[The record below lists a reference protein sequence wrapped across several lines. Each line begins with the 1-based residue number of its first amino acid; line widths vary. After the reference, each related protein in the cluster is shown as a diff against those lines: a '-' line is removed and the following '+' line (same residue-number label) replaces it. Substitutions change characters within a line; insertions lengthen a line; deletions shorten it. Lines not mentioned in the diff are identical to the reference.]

1 MGLFGL
7 VVGGSQLSQA
17 KSAKK
22 NAVTQKQIAENTATQ
37 AAAEIIKAAALKE
50 ANDIEL
56 AKLTPEQQAPIL
68 EARALKARLEAE
80 AQSRALDKKQH
91 ERKLAAT
98 MFAWFLIVVGSFVIA
113 LFTAGISLI
122 IEVVAIVAY
131 VIIKKHKSTAQDS
144 QDKGD
149 N

>member
-17 KSAKK
+17 KSAKR
-22 NAVTQKQIAENTATQ
+22 NAITQKQIAENTATQ

-68 EARALKARLEAE
+68 KARALKARLEAE
-80 AQSRALDKKQH
+80 AQLRILDKKQH
-91 ERKLAAT
+91 DRELAAT
-98 MFAWFLIVVGSFVIA
+98 IFGWFLIVVGSLTIA

-122 IEVVAIVAY
+122 IELVAIVAY
-131 VIIKKHKSTAQDS
+131 IIVKKRKATAQDS
-144 QDKGD
+144 QDKGGK
-149 N
+149 

>member
-37 AAAEIIKAAALKE
+37 AAAEIVKAAALKE

-91 ERKLAAT
+91 DRELAAKT
-98 MFAWFLIVVGSFVIA
+98 FVWFLIVVGSFVIA
-113 LFTAGISLI
+113 LFTAGTSLI
-122 IEVVAIVAY
+122 VESVGIAAY
-131 VIIKKHKSTAQDS
+131 FITKKREASS
-144 QDKGD
+144 QDKGGK
-149 N
+149 

>member
-22 NAVTQKQIAENTATQ
+22 NVITQKQIAENTATQ

-68 EARALKARLEAE
+68 EARVLKARLEAE
-80 AQSRALDKKQH
+80 AQLRALDKKQH
-91 ERKLAAT
+91 DRELVAT
-98 MFAWFLIVVGSFVIA
+98 IFGWFLIVVGSFVIA
-113 LFTAGISLI
+113 LFTAGTSLI
-122 IEVVAIVAY
+122 IESVGIAAY
-131 VIIKKHKSTAQDS
+131 FITKKRKATAQDS
-144 QDKGD
+144 QDKGGE
-149 N
+149 

>member
-22 NAVTQKQIAENTATQ
+22 NAITQKQIAENTATQ

-68 EARALKARLEAE
+68 AARAEAE
-80 AQSRALDKKQH
+80 RLKVEAEEKREAMRSRVRRTNGIIILSVVAIMATALTGG
-91 ERKLAAT
+91 LA
-98 MFAWFLIVVGSFVIA
+98 
-113 LFTAGISLI
+113 LI
-122 IEVVAIVAY
+122 IEVPTLAY
-131 VIIKKHKSTAQDS
+131 YLLRRSASKKKHESVNKEEL
-144 QDKGD
+144 
-149 N
+149 